1 MSAQRPSPQTTK
13 AQTKQQQHL
22 DTLQNLINT
31 ILIETGK
38 ALRSANSR
46 GAKSISHDNDR
57 LQMYMPKA
65 ISTFHGA
72 LDELESDI
80 VRAKAVIARD
90 LRALRKRE
98 EELRNPVAKPA
109 VVDTEKEGIDSA
121 QAGTGAS
128 DGGLEQHDNI
138 VKTEE
143 AGDASKDQQVKR
155 EASDTVVQVGD
166 SQTKP
171 ETSDAVDLVQE
182 QSKADVPQTAEKPQD
197 EVKQSIEQPGDAST
211 QPAEASTGDGQ
222 KDDKGQDVPSKEMEG
237 TLDTNDDMNYESLF
251 DPKSAH
257 DDHPDLNFDDFDFGT
272 DNAATDGQDQGQ
284 DYSMQNDGTIDLS
297 TFGEPS
303 DNQFGNDDGS
313 SMLQGLESYAN
324 QVPEESG
331 DINMLDTTNAGANTT
346 GDGEI
351 INLDGG
357 EDGVG
362 MSGADLDLA
371 MGLGGNETSFDDLL
385 DGMDFEGG
393 DDTTGLENHEFDDAY
408 FQIGDS

>member
-1 MSAQRPSPQTTK
+1 
-13 AQTKQQQHL
+13 
-22 DTLQNLINT
+22 
-31 ILIETGK
+31 
-38 ALRSANSR
+38 
-46 GAKSISHDNDR
+46 
-57 LQMYMPKA
+57 
-65 ISTFHGA
+65 
-72 LDELESDI
+72 

-98 EELRNPVAKPA
+98 EELRNPVVKEA
-109 VVDTEKEGIDSA
+109 VVGTEEEVVDGA
-121 QAGTGAS
+121 QGGMTTG
-128 DGGLEQHDNI
+128 GEGLEQQDST
-138 VKTEE
+138 VKIEE
-143 AGDASKDQQVKR
+143 TGDASKDQQVKR
-155 EASDTVVQVGD
+155 EASDTVAQVGD

-182 QSKADVPQTAEKPQD
+182 QPKADVPQAAEKSQD

-211 QPAEASTGDGQ
+211 QPAEASAAEGQ

-272 DNAATDGQDQGQ
+272 DNAAADGQDQGQ
-284 DYSMQNDGTIDLS
+284 DYSMQNDGPIDLS

-313 SMLQGLESYAN
+313 SMLQGLETYAN

-331 DINMLDTTNAGANTT
+331 DINMLDTTNTGGANTT